1 MTTQPLRT
9 LLVDDEPL
17 ALTILADYVSKVP
30 FLTLAGTTT
39 SPISALQRVQTGDID
54 VVFLDIQ
61 MPELTGLQ
69 FLNLMRHGGLGSRCR
84 VILTTAYAE
93 FALDGFEHD
102 VTDYLLKPVS
112 FERFYRAAQKLLS
125 HAAPPQVVDVPA
137 EIAPVRFAKTGLDE
151 PDFIF
156 VKTEYRLQR
165 IDLSEILYAEGLK
178 DYVSLYTPPAPGK
191 TDFTR
196 LLTLQTLKSLDDK
209 LPDSRF
215 MRVHKSYIVALNRI
229 ESIERNRISIGKA
242 IIPIGDTFRDEF
254 FRRIE

>member
-1 MTTQPLRT
+1 MTPQPLRT

-17 ALTILADYVSKVP
+17 ALTILADYVGKVP

-39 SPISALQRVQTGDID
+39 SPIAALQQVQAGGID

-69 FLNLMRHGGLGSRCR
+69 FLNLIRRSDPGNRCR

-93 FALDGFEHD
+93 FALDGYEHD

-112 FERFYRAAQKLLS
+112 FERFYRATQKLLP
-125 HAAPPQVVDVPA
+125 HL
-137 EIAPVRFAKTGLDE
+137 APVPPDTSAESSPASHVKASTDE

-165 IDLSEILYAEGLK
+165 IDLGDILYAEGLK
-178 DYVSLYTPPAPGK
+178 DYVSLYMPPAPGK
-191 TDFTR
+191 TELTR

-209 LPDSRF
+209 LPASRF

-229 ESIERNRISIGKA
+229 ESIERNRIYIGKA
-242 IIPIGDTFRDEF
+242 TIPIGDTYRDEF

>member
-1 MTTQPLRT
+1 MTPPPLQT

-30 FLTLAGTTT
+30 FLTLTGTTT
-39 SPISALQRVQTGDID
+39 SPIEALQRVQAGDVD

-69 FLNLMRHGGLGSRCR
+69 FLNLMRHGGPGSRCR

-93 FALDGFEHD
+93 FALDGYEHD

-112 FERFYRAAQKLLS
+112 FERFYRAAQKLLPHS
-125 HAAPPQVVDVPA
+125 SSPITVPA
-137 EIAPVRFAKTGLDE
+137 DTIPTTLAKPPADE

-165 IDLSEILYAEGLK
+165 IDLNEILYAEGLK

-191 TDFTR
+191 TDLTR
-196 LLTLQTLKSLDDK
+196 LLTLQTLKSLEDK

-215 MRVHKSYIVALNRI
+215 VRVHKSYIVALNRI
-229 ESIERNRISIGKA
+229 ESIERNRIYIGKA
-242 IIPIGDTFRDEF
+242 VIPIGDTYRDEF